1 MRTINF
7 GLVFYL
13 GIIYIN
19 IILKD
24 KNDCTEM
31 LLALLLMEASP
42 GSSPENRVPG
52 EGGTAL
58 GHSHAPQ
65 RSI

>member
-1 MRTINF
+1 M
-7 GLVFYL
+7 

-24 KNDCTEM
+24 KNDRTEM